1 MLAEPM
7 SQRGSYRDVL
17 DNIMRRSMEKKG
29 SRLPRVVS
37 SPRETIAKK
46 KTGEK
51 KERNCGL
58 CLEEFEPD
66 SKIIICKCG
75 RKYHLLCAS
84 RVGQCPICDNDLK
97 PLCDEIMDGRKVKDY
112 SFIWGK

>member
-1 MLAEPM
+1 MQAESPGG
-7 SQRGSYRDVL
+7 RGSYRDVL

-29 SRLPRVVS
+29 SRLPRVIS
-37 SPRETIAKK
+37 SHRETPIKK

-51 KERNCGL
+51 KESKCGL
-58 CLEEFEPD
+58 CLEEFNPD
-66 SKIIICKCG
+66 SKIITCKCG

-97 PLCDEIMDGRKVKDY
+97 PLCDEIMDGRKVRDY